1 MNKMTYLI
9 VLSFLL
15 SLVTACDDSGPVI
28 PMADSAASMHTVQH
42 NEAVKASMA
51 LDDQQDFIQAR
62 RGLIAEAPLD
72 PVVNEAGRTI
82 WDPSNYNFIAG
93 EAPATVNPSLWRQA
107 SLNNIRGLFKVSEGI
122 YQLRGFDLANITLIE
137 GKTGWIVVD
146 PLTTMETARGALA
159 FARQHLGDKPVSAII
174 FTHSHIDH
182 FGGVLG
188 ITSAEEV
195 AERGIEII
203 VPSGFIEEATSEN
216 IVAGPAMM
224 RRSMYMYGQRLE
236 RSATGHV
243 DSGLGKQPVFGS
255 TSILQPTLIIDQPL
269 MPMTVDGVEF
279 IFQNMPGSEAPAEL
293 VFYLPQHS
301 AFCGAEVVS
310 RNQHNLY
317 TLRGAKVRDGL
328 RWANHIDEAIKQLDG
343 VDIYFGS
350 HHWPIWGS
358 ERIVTFM
365 ERQRDMYRFI
375 HDQTV
380 RLANLGNTPKE
391 IAEQIKLPESLASN
405 FSNRDYYGTVS
416 HNSKAVYQYYFGWYD
431 GNPAN
436 LNPLPP
442 VETAKRYLEF
452 MGGAAAVLEKA
463 QQSYDQGDYRWVA
476 EVLNHV
482 VFAEPK
488 NVEARKLLAKSYQQM
503 AYQAESGPW
512 RDVYL
517 TAAYELLNGGPDAGV
532 NMKDAVEFLRE
543 VPVAEFIKALTVQ
556 LDAEKAEGQ
565 QLTVN
570 LVFTDIEE
578 SFVLNVS
585 NSVLHYQQAE
595 PVESADATLRLSH
608 DLFIDMLVGDAG
620 VKEMLTSD
628 QLSVEGSTLKLLKF
642 FSMLGKA
649 PGDFNIVEP

>member
-1 MNKMTYLI
+1 
-9 VLSFLL
+9 
-15 SLVTACDDSGPVI
+15 
-28 PMADSAASMHTVQH
+28 MADSAASAHTIKH
-42 NEAVKASMA
+42 NNAVRAS
-51 LDDQQDFIQAR
+51 LDLDQQQDFLEAR
-62 RGLIAEAPLD
+62 QGLIAEAPLE
-72 PVVNEAGRTI
+72 PVLNDAGRAV
-82 WDPSNYNFIAG
+82 WNPAHYNFIEG
-93 EAPATVNPSLWRQA
+93 EAPTTVNPSLWRQA
-107 SLNNIRGLFKVSEGI
+107 RLNNIRGLFKVSEGI

-137 GKTGWIVVD
+137 GDRGWIVVD
-146 PLTTMETARGALA
+146 PLTTIETASGALA
-159 FARQHLGDKPVSAII
+159 FARQHLGDKPVTAVI
-174 FTHSHIDH
+174 FTHSHVDH

-188 ITSAEEV
+188 IVSAEQV
-195 AERGIEII
+195 AEQGIEII

-224 RRSMYMYGQRLE
+224 RRAMYMYGQRLQ

-255 TSILQPTLIIDQPL
+255 TSILEPTVIIDQPL
-269 MPMTVDGVEF
+269 QPMKVDGVDF

-293 VFYLPQHS
+293 VFYLPEHR

-328 RWANHIDEAIKQLDG
+328 RWANHIDEAIKQLRG

-365 ERQRDMYRFI
+365 EQQRDMYRFI

-380 RLANLGNTPKE
+380 RLANLGYTPKE
-391 IAEQIKLPESLASN
+391 IAERIKLPKSLASN

-442 VETAKRYLEF
+442 VETATRYLEF
-452 MGGAAAVLEKA
+452 MGGAAAVVEKA
-463 QQSYDQGDYRWVA
+463 QQSFDRGEYRWVA

-482 VFAEPK
+482 VFADPD
-488 NVEARKLLAKSYQQM
+488 NVEARKLLAQSYQQM

-517 TAAYELLNGGPDAGV
+517 TGAYELLNGGPATGV
-532 NMKDAVEFLRE
+532 DMKDAVEFLRE
-543 VPVAEFIKALTVQ
+543 VPVEEFIKALTVQ
-556 LDAEKAEGQ
+556 LDADKAEGEH
-565 QLTVN
+565 LAVN
-570 LVFTDIEE
+570 IVFTDLGE
-578 SFVLNVS
+578 SFVLEVS
-585 NSVLHYQQAE
+585 NSVLHYRQAA
-595 PVESADATLRLSH
+595 PITSADATLSLSH

-620 VKEMLTSD
+620 LREMVSSE

-649 PGDFNIVEP
+649 KGDFNIIEP